1 MATESSPVDEMV
13 CFSLYAASR
22 ATTQAYRA
30 LLAPWNLTY
39 PQYLVLVLLWSD
51 GPLTVG
57 TLGDRL
63 DLDSGTLSPL
73 LRRMDEAGIVTRT
86 RSIEDERVVTVDV
99 TDHGRTL
106 RAELAHVPAC
116 IAGGTQLGS
125 LDEARELI
133 DTLHRLTAGMQ
144 ATTADAR

>member
-1 MATESSPVDEMV
+1 MATESSSVDEMV
-13 CFSLYAASR
+13 CFSLYAAAR

-63 DLDSGTLSPL
+63 ELDSGTLSPL
-73 LRRMDEAGIVTRT
+73 LRRMEEAGIVTRT
-86 RSIEDERVVTVDV
+86 RGVEDERVVTIDV
-99 TDHGRTL
+99 TEHGRIL
-106 RAELAHVPAC
+106 RAELSHVPAC

-125 LDEARELI
+125 LDAARELI